1 MRHNYGS
8 SSTVPVENLR
18 NKKWLEEHGHTPSIM
33 DYARFNYVAQPGDSV
48 GDAGMFPHI
57 GEYDKWAIEWGY
69 KWLPQ
74 FTSAKKEESFL
85 NKLVSENLAKN
96 PRLFFGTESDPND
109 PRNQNEDL
117 GNNAMKASAYG
128 IMNLK
133 RIVPNILEWTKE
145 PNEGYDN
152 AKEIYDQ
159 LVIQFSRYMGHV
171 TKNIGGITT
180 TPSNVEQSKIVYE
193 YTPKNVQKEAV
204 KFLQDQLFTTPKWL
218 LEKDLI
224 SFAGAGN
231 MSTIANIQNS
241 VLGRIISENTIGK
254 LLEFEALDPSS
265 AYKVSEL
272 FSDLKKGIWSEL
284 KTHQPIDIYRRN
296 LQKIYVEKLIDF
308 IRPDDKKGVVTTS
321 AMPRPTS
328 TIIMDNRL
336 NDGISIVKGQARKL
350 VAEIGKE
357 FPLIDDT
364 NSKLHLQDVMERLK
378 VALDPKS

>member
-1 MRHNYGS
+1 
-8 SSTVPVENLR
+8 
-18 NKKWLEEHGHTPSIM
+18 
-33 DYARFNYVAQPGDSV
+33 
-48 GDAGMFPHI
+48 
-57 GEYDKWAIEWGY
+57 
-69 KWLPQ
+69 
-74 FTSAKKEESFL
+74 
-85 NKLVSENLAKN
+85 
-96 PRLFFGTESDPND
+96 
-109 PRNQNEDL
+109 
-117 GNNAMKASAYG
+117 MKASAYG

-328 TIIMDNRL
+328 TIIMDNSL

-357 FPLIDDT
+357 LPLIDDT